1 MAMKEISAAELRDM
15 IADVITSSID
25 THRASREVSDER
37 YTRPSGPAT
46 DEEVDDF
53 LYHNPLLDEETREQL
68 VDPGLLGFFAKRA
81 HATPEWIAEF
91 KDNLSSWAENQSWLA
106 ADLPWVA
113 VMPRIEPSKSELWI
127 PGASPQPGWLSTTP
141 AALVLAANLLRD
153 GKLLSEMKWRDF
165 EELIGALLEDDGWT
179 VTVTQP
185 SRDGGFDVLA
195 VRSDSILGEI
205 RSVWQAKKYGPTNKV
220 KLNEVRELSAVRDEE
235 RATKAMIVTTSRLT
249 RDAIDWVKRDLYRL
263 GYKDH
268 EQIKKWI
275 EGVILGTE

>member
-1 MAMKEISAAELRDM
+1 
-15 IADVITSSID
+15 
-25 THRASREVSDER
+25 
-37 YTRPSGPAT
+37 
-46 DEEVDDF
+46 
-53 LYHNPLLDEETREQL
+53 
-68 VDPGLLGFFAKRA
+68 
-81 HATPEWIAEF
+81 
-91 KDNLSSWAENQSWLA
+91 
-106 ADLPWVA
+106 
-113 VMPRIEPSKSELWI
+113 MPRIEPSKSELWI